1 MGVLNGIFSWRKG
14 KGLALKIQLNL
25 PFTQAIQQPVS
36 EFTKGS
42 YFHPD

>member
-1 MGVLNGIFSWRKG
+1 MGGVNGIFSWRKG
-14 KGLALKIQLNL
+14 KELGLKIQLKH

-42 YFHPD
+42 